1 MIFLLA
7 YVMALR
13 RSRRLRGLAPEE
25 TELQQVC
32 FICQRSIDINTLTRC
47 QRTSCCGVFMH
58 KSCHH
63 QMVSR
68 LPTCGN
74 CRHENEAGQREIVLE
89 TDEEVESDEDPFS
102 MGEGTIPTSTHVERE
117 LIEYRRDMR
126 YLNTHYPGSL
136 FWQEIP
142 YVIDPGVWLDYY
154 HKLELFT
161 RLFAEQPLY
170 VHGIVRMPCEATCW
184 MRWSVYRM
192 FMFNTPFSVFDV
204 TRSFRFRFLFFR
216 DTTDRSLRISHLSL
230 LPFSGGP
237 PLYPDSLFC

>member
-1 MIFLLA
+1 
-7 YVMALR
+7 MALR
-13 RSRRLRGLAPEE
+13 RSRRLRGLTPEE

-74 CRHENEAGQREIVLE
+74 CRHENEGGPREIVLE

-102 MGEGTIPTSTHVERE
+102 MGEGTIPTSTRVVRE
-117 LIEYRRDMR
+117 LIEYRRDRR
-126 YLNTHYPGSL
+126 YLSTHYPGSM

-142 YVIDPGVWLDYY
+142 FAIDPGVWLDYY
-154 HKLELFT
+154 HKLELYT
-161 RLFAEQPLY
+161 RLFVEQPLY
-170 VHGIVRMPCEATCW
+170 VHGIVRMPCEATCC
-184 MRWSVYRM
+184 MRRSVYGM
-192 FMFNTPFSVFDV
+192 FVFNTPFAVFDV
-204 TRSFRFRFLFFR
+204 TRVFKFRFLFFR
-216 DTTDRSLRISHLSL
+216 DITDTSLRINHLSL

-237 PLYPDSLFC
+237 PLYPDSLYC